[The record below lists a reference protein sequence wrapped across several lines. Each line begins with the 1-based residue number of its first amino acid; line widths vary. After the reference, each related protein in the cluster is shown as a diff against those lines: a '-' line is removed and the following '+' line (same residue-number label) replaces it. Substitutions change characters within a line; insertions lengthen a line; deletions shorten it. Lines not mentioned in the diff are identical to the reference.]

1 MPRGESLS
9 LPFPGVAHRA
19 TIQTGQTRSLVAR
32 TAGSWSSLGRI
43 RAVGAR
49 QRGQNAPMTERYD
62 HRDADARAAD
72 SQEDEV
78 IDGPVLDG
86 ADELQAEATRAVA
99 EEDTTER
106 G

>member
-1 MPRGESLS
+1 MPRGEP

-19 TIQTGQTRSLVAR
+19 TIQTGQTRSRVAR
-32 TAGSWSSLGRI
+32 AAGPWSSLGGI
-43 RAVGAR
+43 RAVGER
-49 QRGQNAPMTERYD
+49 QCGQNARMTERYD
-62 HRDADARAAD
+62 HRDAEARVAD

-78 IDGPVLDG
+78 IDAPVLDG

-99 EEDTTER
+99 EEDTAER

>member
-1 MPRGESLS
+1 
-9 LPFPGVAHRA
+9 
-19 TIQTGQTRSLVAR
+19 
-32 TAGSWSSLGRI
+32 
-43 RAVGAR
+43 
-49 QRGQNAPMTERYD
+49 MTERYD